1 MRWHNG
7 RSGAPETCNT
17 EKPTKAALLSR
28 TRAQRIPF
36 RPGDS
41 YSNKGRIHSRRPTRH
56 SHFSLAI
63 RRRTIHSVLSLAYI
77 GTASATES
85 GVNLRVD
92 PRRFRLGGKKEAAG
106 MFAADAVSLWRL
118 NQSAPGINY
127 LARSTTVE
135 KAHSPSPY
143 SPSMAQAS
151 VRGACGFV
159 LADKHGAIRLE
170 PSGARPWNRR

>member
-1 MRWHNG
+1 MVT
-7 RSGAPETCNT
+7 SG
-17 EKPTKAALLSR
+17 
-28 TRAQRIPF
+28 
-36 RPGDS
+36 
-41 YSNKGRIHSRRPTRH
+41 
-56 SHFSLAI
+56 
-63 RRRTIHSVLSLAYI
+63 LSLAYI
-77 GTASATES
+77 GTASTIEFDVS
-85 GVNLRVD
+85 LRVD

-159 LADKHGAIRLE
+159 LVANPEVIRRSDGELF
-170 PSGARPWNRR
+170 

>member
-1 MRWHNG
+1 MIASRVLNG
-7 RSGAPETCNT
+7 RPIRFFLPC
-17 EKPTKAALLSR
+17 R
-28 TRAQRIPF
+28 
-36 RPGDS
+36 
-41 YSNKGRIHSRRPTRH
+41 RH
-56 SHFSLAI
+56 SETLTNGRLQVETFE
-63 RRRTIHSVLSLAYI
+63 LSLAYI
-77 GTASATES
+77 GTASATEF

-159 LADKHGAIRLE
+159 LVAKPEVIHRDKKSPYHTSDSRPIR
-170 PSGARPWNRR
+170 STH